1 MLVAILVG
9 TSPAAAAP
17 VVPEDVVRAA
27 LARDPRVQVA
37 AADLQGAEGE
47 RRQVSVFLQ
56 NPEVQVGTSVTGDLT
71 FLQAQQ
77 PVSVSGEGWYARRAA
92 RAGVATEE
100 AALRRVELEVA
111 ADARLAFAEAS
122 ASALRVAWTDEA
134 VTLATDLRR
143 VAERRVQA
151 GEGTE
156 VELALARAR
165 EAVAVPTALD
175 ARTERSRASLALA
188 ELGVAGELSGRPR
201 DAVPAASGAAPRSDV
216 EAAAR
221 DVERRTAELARARAG
236 SVPALSVG
244 VQYQSDG
251 GSTDLGPMV
260 TVELPLW
267 DRNGAAV
274 GAARGALQVAAAAEG
289 VTADR
294 AAADVVQ
301 TRADRAWAVDQ
312 TERLSGVEDA
322 VRRGLTAVSEGLASG
337 ELGVRDAVVLHREL
351 IDGLLAALDV
361 EVHTVE
367 VSLAALLAT
376 EDAALLGEGALT
388 PR

>member
-1 MLVAILVG
+1 
-9 TSPAAAAP
+9 
-17 VVPEDVVRAA
+17 
-27 LARDPRVQVA
+27 
-37 AADLQGAEGE
+37 
-47 RRQVSVFLQ
+47 
-56 NPEVQVGTSVTGDLT
+56 
-71 FLQAQQ
+71 
-77 PVSVSGEGWYARRAA
+77 
-92 RAGVATEE
+92 
-100 AALRRVELEVA
+100 
-111 ADARLAFAEAS
+111 
-122 ASALRVAWTDEA
+122 
-134 VTLATDLRR
+134 
-143 VAERRVQA
+143 
-151 GEGTE
+151 

-165 EAVAVPTALD
+165 EAVAVTTALD

-201 DAVPAASGAAPRSDV
+201 DAVPAASGSAPRSDV
-216 EAAAR
+216 EAAER

-260 TVELPLW
+260 TVALPLW

-289 VTADR
+289 VTVDR
-294 AAADVVQ
+294 AAAEVVQ
-301 TRADRAWAVDQ
+301 TGADRAWAVDQ
-312 TERLSGVEDA
+312 TERLAGVEDA
-322 VRRGLTAVSEGLASG
+322 VRRGLAAVSDGLASG